1 MPSDKSQ
8 QQQQPARDSNQSQ
21 QQAGSTDF
29 QSKPAAQQGGQ
40 PQGQQEMGEGSYQ
53 ATRDYQKNIKGY
65 LDKADVDSDAE
76 KAKPRSEQEA
86 RDLEQAEREG
96 KSHSKGER

>member
-1 MPSDKSQ
+1 MTERQ
-8 QQQQPARDSNQSQ
+8 QQQQPSRDSDPRQ

-29 QSKPAAQQGGQ
+29 QSKPAAQQQGGQ
-40 PQGQQEMGEGSYQ
+40 QGQQEMGEGSYQ

-65 LDKADVDSDAE
+65 LDKADVESDAE

-86 RDLEQAEREG
+86 RDLESAEREG